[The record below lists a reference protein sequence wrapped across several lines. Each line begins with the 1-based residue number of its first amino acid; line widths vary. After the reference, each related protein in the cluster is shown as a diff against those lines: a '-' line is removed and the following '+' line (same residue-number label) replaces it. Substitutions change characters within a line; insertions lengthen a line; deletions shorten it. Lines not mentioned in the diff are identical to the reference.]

1 MGSYL
6 SFSSTAWL
14 GTAWPGLAGLG
25 KARQGEV
32 FKQKGAV
39 VDRLIKASLLNWD
52 HKLGR
57 MADEVNFINIAR
69 MVEAASA
76 GTVFPPPVVTD
87 DGTNRIADGI
97 HRWTVHNQ
105 TKGKDA
111 EILCDFRKFADEDEL
126 FLFSV
131 AANSAHGQQVTSFD
145 SKKIILE
152 AKARGISM
160 SLLADA
166 IKLPVATME
175 KMIVDGTGF
184 YKLIP
189 GGPSV
194 PVPLKRTV
202 AKRFQGR
209 EMSEGE
215 YELAKRM
222 GGLQP
227 GYYIKQVIAVLE
239 LGDIV
244 DLAPDAQENLHTLYD
259 LLSTKLF
266 PQKKRRK
273 TKPAHV

>member
-1 MGSYL
+1 ME
-6 SFSSTAWL
+6 
-14 GTAWPGLAGLG
+14 
-25 KARQGEV
+25 K
-32 FKQKGAV
+32 
-39 VDRLIKASLLNWD
+39 LIKASLLKWD
-52 HKLGR
+52 HRLGR

-76 GTVFPPPVVTD
+76 GAVFPPPVVAD
-87 DGTNRIADGI
+87 DGTNRIADGV
-97 HRWTVHNQ
+97 HRWTVHKQ
-105 TKGKDA
+105 TKGEDA
-111 EILCDFRKFADEDEL
+111 EILCDFRTFANEDEL

-131 AANSAHGQQVTSFD
+131 RANSTHGQLVTSFE

-152 AKARGISM
+152 AQARGISM

-184 YKLIP
+184 YKLIS

-227 GYYIKQVIAVLE
+227 GYYIKQVIAILQ
-239 LGDIV
+239 LGDIAG
-244 DLAPDAQENLHTLYD
+244 LAPEAQENLHTLHD

-266 PQKKRRK
+266 PRKKPRK
-273 TKPAHV
+273 VKSAHV

>member
-1 MGSYL
+1 ME
-6 SFSSTAWL
+6 
-14 GTAWPGLAGLG
+14 
-25 KARQGEV
+25 K
-32 FKQKGAV
+32 
-39 VDRLIKASLLNWD
+39 LIKASLLVWD

-76 GTVFPPPVVTD
+76 GAVFPSPIVAD

-111 EILCDFRKFADEDEL
+111 EILCDFRKFANEDEL

-131 AANSAHGQQVTSFD
+131 AANSAHGQQFTSFD

-166 IKLPVATME
+166 IKMPVTTME
-175 KMIVDGTGF
+175 KMIIDGTGF
-184 YKLIP
+184 HKPIA
-189 GGPSV
+189 GAPSV
-194 PVPLKRTV
+194 QVPLKKTV
-202 AKRFQGR
+202 AKRFHGR
-209 EMSEGE
+209 EMSTEQ

-227 GYYIKQVIAVLE
+227 GYYIKQVISILE
-239 LGDIV
+239 LGDIAS
-244 DLAPDAQENLHTLYD
+244 LTPEAQENLQTLHK
-259 LLSTKLF
+259 LLSALF
-266 PQKKRRK
+266 SRK
-273 TKPAHV
+273 TKKAKSAHQGQ